1 VFIIREATADDVP
14 AIFAIRTAVKEN
26 DASMQRLAELGITP
40 ESVGEALKENCK
52 GWVAQCDDVTVGFSI
67 ADRTTESIWALF
79 ILPEYEARGIGRALM
94 KPAVEWLRGTGSKRI
109 WLTTGP
115 ETRAAGFYRH
125 LGWTAQGL
133 TPKGEMKFEKALEE
147 QKKKDIFSIPSPDNK

>member
-1 VFIIREATADDVP
+1 MFIIREATAGDVP
-14 AIFAIRTAVKEN
+14 AIFVIRTAVKEN
-26 DASMQRLAELGITP
+26 AASMARLAELGITP
-40 ESVGEALKENCK
+40 ASVEEAFKSHCK

-79 ILPEYEARGIGRALM
+79 VLPEFEARGIGRGLM
-94 KPAVEWLRGTGSKRI
+94 MPAVEWLRGTGATRI

-125 LGWTAQGL
+125 LGWAAQGL
-133 TPKGEMKFEKALEE
+133 TPKGEMRFEKALEE
-147 QKKKDIFSIPSPDNK
+147 QKKKDIFSILSPDNK